1 MPEDDDT
8 NHDQDNPSLFSEEYK
23 SEDDQDNIH
32 ELEITQEQ
40 EEQEDQ
46 EDQEGDVEVSAE
58 EILDEEILEIP
69 AFLRRQS
76 K

>member
-1 MPEDDDT
+1 M
-8 NHDQDNPSLFSEEYK
+8 NLKSLRK
-23 SEDDQDNIH
+23 D
-32 ELEITQEQ
+32 
-40 EEQEDQ
+40 QEDQ
-46 EDQEGDVEVSAE
+46 EDDVEVSAE